1 MVHEHQHEH
10 EHERPQMN
18 QPLHGEP
25 RPRLSPALAVIGM
38 VVAIVVVFAIIT
50 LLRYYAS

>member
-1 MVHEHQHEH
+1 MDEH
-10 EHERPQMN
+10 EQERPQVN

-25 RPRLSPALAVIGM
+25 RPRLSPVLAVVGM
-38 VVAIVVVFAIIT
+38 VVALVVVVAIIT

>member
-1 MVHEHQHEH
+1 MDDEH
-10 EHERPQMN
+10 EQERPHVN

-25 RPRLSPALAVIGM
+25 RPRLSPLLAVAGM
-38 VVAIVVVFAIIT
+38 IVGIVVLVAIIT